1 MRNYGEKYDKTI
13 IFLYTNSREGVV
25 KTTKLTCILGILALS
40 ALVIS
45 PGIAQSTQSISV
57 NSNDDLVSLGL
68 PGSGTEND
76 PYILSS
82 NNLEINDQSAIEIKN
97 TDLYLVIRDN
107 IITGMEPSTF
117 LPVYGI
123 HLYNTTN
130 VIIEN
135 NNLTSIRD
143 SAIYVEYSDNITIR
157 NNTIAKIGD
166 WGISFYYTNDV
177 VILNNTLTSIGRVG
191 ISGGCYSCSNVSVVN
206 NIVTNSSMGI
216 FAGQGFTTGNTLFD
230 NEVGISLSVTN
241 ATIFNNTLSSNKV
254 GIELNTGYQ
263 YGAIPNYV
271 YNNTIEGNA
280 LGVRSHYTTRTFFT
294 NNMIRM
300 NSYGVN
306 FTYKFSD
313 FEFLENTVTNNTIGG
328 MSLPVIRGFVL
339 KNNTVN
345 SNGNYDMWL
354 GSESEAVVIFRNDL
368 ENSTIID
375 EGESNIFEMNYW
387 GQLALDD
394 SDSNGVYDS
403 KYGLDPLPL
412 VSRDTIV
419 TDEFTTP
426 VLYTDKEYLK
436 SSAYFWFVLNVNED
450 YSGTLSSS
458 YEFSVDGGNTWIQM
472 TPSGNV
478 AYISTRMYEDQEIL
492 ARVVLDSG
500 TMSKNT
506 TRTYEIRNRELFGGK
521 ITSPSRSGRYYN
533 TLNVTWFAGYVDGNP
548 PTTVTYNLYFKE
560 YSLPDDPFRPIAM
573 NISGTSYA
581 WDISGLKR
589 TSYTIILETVSE
601 IGSVNDTVAGFWVED
616 QPTSSS
622 TTSET
627 SSQITNTT
635 SSTSSQV
642 VNTTI
647 GTTDNTETV
656 ASPLPLSP
664 VVATVFMI
672 WTIRRRGSRI
682 R

>member
-1 MRNYGEKYDKTI
+1 M
-13 IFLYTNSREGVV
+13 
-25 KTTKLTCILGILALS
+25 IL
-40 ALVIS
+40 
-45 PGIAQSTQSISV
+45 PGIAQSTQNISV

-82 NNLEINDQSAIEIKN
+82 NNLEIGDRSAIEIKN

-107 IITGMEPSTF
+107 TITGMDPSSF

-130 VIIEN
+130 LIIEN

-157 NNTIAKIGD
+157 NNTIEKIGD

-177 VILNNTLTSIGRVG
+177 LIFNNTLINIGRTG
-191 ISGGCYSCSNVSVVN
+191 ISGICFSCSSVDIVN
-206 NIVTNSSMGI
+206 NTVTDSNMGI
-216 FAGQGFTTGNTLFD
+216 IAGQGFTSGNALFD
-230 NEVGISLSVTN
+230 NKVGIVLSVHN
-241 ATIFNNTLSSNKV
+241 ATIFNNTMSNNSI
-254 GIELNTGYQ
+254 GISINTGHQ
-263 YGAIPNYV
+263 NGAIPNYV
-271 YNNTIEGNA
+271 YSNTIERNA
-280 LGVRSHYTTRTFFT
+280 LGVRNYYTTKTFFT
-294 NNMIRM
+294 RNMIRM
-300 NSYGVN
+300 NTYGVN
-306 FTYKFSD
+306 FTYEFSD
-313 FEFLENTVTNNTIGG
+313 FEFSDNTVTNNTIGG
-328 MSLPVIRGFVL
+328 MSLPVSRGFVL
-339 KNNTVN
+339 RNNTVVT
-345 SNGNYDMWL
+345 NGNYDMWL
-354 GSESEAVVIFRNDL
+354 GPESGAVVLFRNDL
-368 ENSTIID
+368 RNSTVID

-387 GQLALDD
+387 GQLALGD

-426 VLYTDKEYLK
+426 TLYTNKGYLK
-436 SSAYFWFVLNVNED
+436 GNAYFWFVLNVNED

-458 YEFSVDGGNTWIQM
+458 YEFSVDGGSTWIQM
-472 TPSGNV
+472 TPSGNT
-478 AYISTRMYEDQEIL
+478 AYIPTLPYEDKEIL

-500 TMSKNT
+500 TISKNT
-506 TRTYEIRNRELFGGK
+506 TRTYEIRNRKLFGGM
-521 ITSPSRSGRYYN
+521 ITSPSISGIYYN
-533 TLNVTWFAGYVDGNP
+533 TLNVTWYAGYVDGNP
-548 PTTVTYNLYFKE
+548 PTSVSYNLYFRE
-560 YSLPDDPFRPIAM
+560 YSLPDEPFRPIAM

-601 IGSVNDTVAGFWVED
+601 IGSVNDTVAGFWIED

-622 TTSET
+622 TTLET
-627 SSQITNTT
+627 SSPIANTT
-635 SSTSSQV
+635 SSQA

-647 GTTDNTETV
+647 GTLDDTKTV
-656 ASPLPLSP
+656 ASPLPLTP
-664 VVATVFMI
+664 VVVSMFVI
-672 WTIRRRGSRI
+672 WIFRRRSSRI
-682 R
+682 K